1 MTEGGLHN
9 VLIFQL
15 QRKVKQYATILKDN
29 TLLGKLRAGDMIAKA
44 AMHHSKCLLTL
55 YRRSK
60 QKSCV
65 LDDNENYF
73 EKQIQDQVLAELA
86 RYMEE
91 TANEDKEYIFKL
103 FDLANLYKTRVR
115 ELGGHTPTSVHTT
128 KLKQRLT
135 LHITLKM

>member
-9 VLIFQL
+9 VMIFQL

-73 EKQIQDQVLAELA
+73 EKQIQDQVLAELHVIWKKLQMKIKNI
-86 RYMEE
+86 YLNFSILP
-91 TANEDKEYIFKL
+91 TYIKL
-103 FDLANLYKTRVR
+103 
-115 ELGGHTPTSVHTT
+115 ELEN
-128 KLKQRLT
+128 
-135 LHITLKM
+135 